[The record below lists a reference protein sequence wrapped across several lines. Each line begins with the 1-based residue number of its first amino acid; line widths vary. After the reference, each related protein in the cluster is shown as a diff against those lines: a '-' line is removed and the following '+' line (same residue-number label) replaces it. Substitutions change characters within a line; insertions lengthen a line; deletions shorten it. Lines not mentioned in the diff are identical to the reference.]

1 MRRRKTSRLLL
12 IPPAHYTK
20 SKTAPRQYGS
30 GADLLA
36 SKGQSSAEAACS
48 FEEKTLILQTTTG
61 LDKARVTA
69 AWLMLLK
76 YNGHDECLANHIQSL
91 GMIRDLLPR
100 LVCQSS
106 LRATGTREIYE
117 A

>member
-76 YNGHDECLANHIQSL
+76 YNGHDECLANHIQSFGDDPGL
-91 GMIRDLLPR
+91 VAETCLSKFFAGNRHAGDL
-100 LVCQSS
+100 
-106 LRATGTREIYE
+106 
-117 A
+117 